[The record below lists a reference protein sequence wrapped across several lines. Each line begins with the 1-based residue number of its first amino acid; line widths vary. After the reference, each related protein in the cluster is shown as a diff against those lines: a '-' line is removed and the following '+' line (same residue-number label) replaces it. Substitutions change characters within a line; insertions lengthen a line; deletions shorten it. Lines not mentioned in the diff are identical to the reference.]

1 MMLFIFFFPAAQA
14 FLTELL
20 PIPDAIKFL
29 CDVFLVLLLLKLF
42 SQRFTKIDNY
52 SMPFVVIVGLF
63 FFITLVG
70 YLFNYQSVFYYLWG
84 LRNNIRMFVAFF
96 AFAYLA
102 DWEDAKGWIKA
113 LDVLFVINFAVVILQ
128 YFSGYGQDY
137 IGGIFGTSKGCNGS
151 LLIFLCIVFAK
162 TILSFMRGEEKM
174 SKCIFV
180 SVASLLVS
188 TLSELKMFFILFIL
202 ILFMASFMTAHS
214 IKKTLFFAFGAV
226 LVVLF
231 GTLLTVLYKD
241 FTDFLSFDSLTK
253 ALTDTGYATDEDI
266 GRFTALPV
274 ISQRF
279 LPGFFRKLF
288 GLGLGNCDSSSLSM
302 FNTPF
307 FESHQTVHYS
317 YFSYAFLFLETG
329 FVGLAL
335 YASFF
340 VASFFVSRKLKKLEM
355 ADEFACQMSII
366 LSMISLI
373 LLVYNSSL
381 RMEIGFML
389 FFVLALPIISANE
402 QRESDDVYI

>member
-29 CDVFLVLLLLKLF
+29 CDGFLVLLLLKLF

-52 SMPFVVIVGLF
+52 SMPFVVIVGLL

-113 LDVLFVINFAVVILQ
+113 LDVLFVINFAVAILQ

-231 GTLLTVLYKD
+231 STLLTVLYKD
-241 FTDFLSFDSLTK
+241 FTDFLSFDSLIK

-288 GLGLGNCDSSSLSM
+288 GLGLGNCDSSSLSI

-307 FESHQTVHYS
+307 FKSHQTVHYS

-366 LSMISLI
+366 LSVISLI

>member
-29 CDVFLVLLLLKLF
+29 CDGFLVLLLLKLF

-241 FTDFLSFDSLTK
+241 FTDFLSFDSLIK

-279 LPGFFRKLF
+279 LPGFFKKLF

>member
-29 CDVFLVLLLLKLF
+29 CDGFLVLLLLKLF

-137 IGGIFGTSKGCNGS
+137 IGGIFGTSNGCNGS
-151 LLIFLCIVFAK
+151 LLIFLCIVVAK

-241 FTDFLSFDSLTK
+241 FTDFLSFDSLIK

>member
-29 CDVFLVLLLLKLF
+29 CDGFLVLLLLKLF

-96 AFAYLA
+96 AFAYLV

-231 GTLLTVLYKD
+231 STLLTVLYKD
-241 FTDFLSFDSLTK
+241 FTDFLSFDSLIK

-366 LSMISLI
+366 LSVISLI

>member
-29 CDVFLVLLLLKLF
+29 CDGFLVLLLLKLF

-241 FTDFLSFDSLTK
+241 FTDFLSFDSLIK

-366 LSMISLI
+366 LSVISLI

-381 RMEIGFML
+381 RMDIGFML

>member
-1 MMLFIFFFPAAQA
+1 MMLFIFFFPVAQA

-29 CDVFLVLLLLKLF
+29 CDGFLVLLLLKLF
-42 SQRFTKIDNY
+42 SQRFTKIDKY

-70 YLFNYQSVFYYLWG
+70 YLFNYQSMFYYLWG

-102 DWEDAKGWIKA
+102 DWDDAKGWIKA

-151 LLIFLCIVFAK
+151 LLIFLCIVFTK
-162 TILSFMRGEEKM
+162 TILSFMRGEEKTG
-174 SKCIFV
+174 KCIFV

-214 IKKTLFFAFGAV
+214 IKKTAFFAFGAA

-231 GTLLTVLYKD
+231 STLLTVLYKD
-241 FTDFLSFDSLTK
+241 FTDFLSFDSLLK

-307 FESHQTVHYS
+307 FETHRMVHYS

-340 VASFFVSRKLKKLEM
+340 VASFFVSRKLKKLQT
-355 ADEFACQMSII
+355 ADESACQMSII
-366 LSMISLI
+366 LSVISLI

-381 RMEIGFML
+381 RMEISFML
-389 FFVLALPIISANE
+389 FFILALPIISANE
-402 QRESDDVYI
+402 QRESDNVNI